1 MLGASREYAVRRS
14 GPKTVGPAVATAIAI
29 TAWANTDPDFRTL
42 VNVAALHTLEPKQ
55 NANVLSCRSPQGT
68 TCLGLRVVR
77 C

>member
-1 MLGASREYAVRRS
+1 M
-14 GPKTVGPAVATAIAI
+14 AIVI
-29 TAWANTDPDFRTL
+29 TARANTDPDFRTL

-55 NANVLSCRSPQGT
+55 KANVLSCRSPQGT